1 MHVACRRRKNIFL
14 ECINFLPALPKWS
27 IMLIIPPTSK
37 SGHTLL
43 GNIQLFFLS
52 SLVFFADHVLRLFF
66 GEIFC
71 VFSPKRW
78 SNRDKRAVI
87 TVSSSGG
94 GGMRRQRIGV
104 NGVDIYRE
112 GTLLSPSSHL
122 RQTFCALAICEANPS
137 LKSGC
142 CFRKVSPTQGP
153 VGGRE
158 SVCFATLKDWFNGS
172 GVRNFKCIQRVIFL
186 GQC

>member
-1 MHVACRRRKNIFL
+1 MHQFSSSSSEKIDHAHYSSHIKEWAYPFGKH
-14 ECINFLPALPKWS
+14 P
-27 IMLIIPPTSK
+27 
-37 SGHTLL
+37 
-43 GNIQLFFLS
+43 
-52 SLVFFADHVLRLFF
+52 SLVFLRITCFVYFSGKYFVFF
-66 GEIFC
+66 PPE
-71 VFSPKRW
+71 RW
-78 SNRDKRAVI
+78 SNRDKRAMI

-112 GTLLSPSSHL
+112 GSLLAPSSHL
-122 RQTFCALAICEANPS
+122 RQTFCAQAICKANPS

-142 CFRKVSPTQGP
+142 CFGKVSPTQGP

-172 GVRNFKCIQRVIFL
+172 GVRNFKCIQGVIFL